1 MALHREN
8 TAMHNIKAIYGGA
21 FDPIHNGHI
30 QTALNICKHLKLEQ
44 LYLLPCGQ
52 PVFKKGCQASPQQ
65 RLDMLHLATK
75 KYPSLLIDTRELTQK
90 TPSYTIDTL
99 KQIRSESSITQPIL
113 FILGQDAFQNFLKW
127 HDWKNIL
134 KYCHLMILHRPAM
147 KMTYDTRLK
156 KFIFKHLTKN
166 YLQLMSQP
174 CGAIYEWNAG
184 DYPYS
189 STNIKEALK
198 HQEPPLGVDDMVL
211 QYIHK
216 NHLYSNDS

>member
-21 FDPIHNGHI
+21 FDPIHKGHI

-65 RLDMLHLATK
+65 RLDMLHLAIK
-75 KYPSLLIDTRELTQK
+75 DYPNLMIDTRELTK
-90 TPSYTIDTL
+90 LTPSYTIDTV
-99 KQIRSESSITQPIL
+99 KQLRSESSTTQSIL

-127 HDWKNIL
+127 HDWENIL
-134 KYCHLMILHRPAM
+134 KYCHLMILQRPAM
-147 KMTYDTRLK
+147 KMPYDADLK
-156 KFIFKHLTKN
+156 KFILKHLAKN
-166 YLQLMSQP
+166 YLNILNQP
-174 CGAIYEWNAG
+174 CGVIYEWSAG

-189 STNIKEALK
+189 STNIKAALRQK
-198 HQEPPLGVDDMVL
+198 EPPLGVDEMVL
-211 QYIHK
+211 EYILK